1 MTVFV
6 VVMVLTVLVA
16 FVVITVFSQDD
27 DDWTTN
33 RPGRADPGRTA
44 LEDLLDP

>member
-6 VVMVLTVLVA
+6 VAMVVAVLVA
-16 FVVITVFSQDD
+16 FVVITAFSQDD

-33 RPGRADPGRTA
+33 RPGRTDPDRTA